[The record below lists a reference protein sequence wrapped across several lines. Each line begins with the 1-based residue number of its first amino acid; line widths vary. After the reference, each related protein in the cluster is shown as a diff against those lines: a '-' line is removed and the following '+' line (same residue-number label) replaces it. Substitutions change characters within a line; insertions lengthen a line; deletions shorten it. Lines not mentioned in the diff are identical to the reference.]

1 MIYEKNRF
9 ISDSCLELY
18 FQLHLIENNS
28 FQKIDE
34 NFSWIDLN
42 IELIYQCHWIKDPI
56 FFELYWIKDPIFF
69 ELYWVCNKNKTSV
82 VVS

>member
-1 MIYEKNRF
+1 MLEIYNKVCFLVLIVKTRVSRNSNFLLLVSLQSAMIYEKNRF

-34 NFSWIDLN
+34 NFS
-42 IELIYQCHWIKDPI
+42 
-56 FFELYWIKDPIFF
+56 
-69 ELYWVCNKNKTSV
+69 
-82 VVS
+82 